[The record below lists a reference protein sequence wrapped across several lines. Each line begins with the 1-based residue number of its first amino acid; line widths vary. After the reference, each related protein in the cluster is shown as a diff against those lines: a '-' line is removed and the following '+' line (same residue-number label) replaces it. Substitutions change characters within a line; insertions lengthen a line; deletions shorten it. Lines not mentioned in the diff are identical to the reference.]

1 MAILQPM
8 LAAPEARTLVWEFI
22 MITALIASSMLCAAL
37 TAPAARALCTAFP
50 EVPPEFLERQL
61 LF

>member
-1 MAILQPM
+1 M
-8 LAAPEARTLVWEFI
+8 LAAPEARMLVWEFI

-61 LF
+61 LI

>member
-1 MAILQPM
+1 M
-8 LAAPEARTLVWEFI
+8 LAARQTHTSTSELT
-22 MITALIASSMLCAAL
+22 MITALILSSVLCAAM

-61 LF
+61 LI